1 MGNIKR
7 RHFLQGAGA
16 ALAALG
22 WDHIGI
28 QRQGLSYAKVLAQDT
43 PRKLAL
49 LVGINDYSAANITPL
64 RGCMTDVHLQR
75 ELLIHRFGF
84 HPQDIVSVTD
94 DTEIKPTRAGILEAV
109 ENHLI
114 KQAKP
119 GDVVVFHFSGHG
131 SQVVNPYNRSGN
143 VREKLNSTF
152 VPSDRTSQVNNQQ
165 PTVSDIMGATLFL
178 WMSAINTEQITT
190 VLDSCHSGGGKR
202 GNLTIRA
209 LQGGEYPSEE
219 EIAYHQQWISQ
230 LELSRDTFIQA
241 RERGVA
247 KGVVIASAGAHQ
259 LAADAPF
266 DGFFAGAFTYLLT
279 QYLWQHT
286 GDRAVKTVLANV
298 ARSTTRL
305 SSTQQIPEMEVKP
318 GSNHGDRPSY
328 FLEAQSLPAEAV
340 INSVEGDDRFQLW
353 LGGID
358 PHSFAAFDRTA
369 VFAVAEGS
377 GEVQIESRQG
387 LFARAKAIA
396 PSPNLQPGTLL
407 QEKIRAIPANLT
419 LKIGLD
425 ESLGEDRETA
435 KAAIAQLDRIEP
447 LALGQTQVHYIFGRM
462 TEALQAQLQQSG
474 VAEIPPVGS
483 VGLYGAGLDA
493 IPGSFGEAGEPVAEA
508 CDRLKAKFRALL
520 AARIVKLTL
529 NAESSRLNVS
539 AALKVVQGTQTEF
552 AATAFTPRS
561 LRNLSQSEKTAANPP
576 SGTIA
581 TVAGIPQLPIGT
593 QVQCEIANGENR
605 DLYVTLLVVTTTG
618 ELVVVFP
625 NSWTAGID
633 AAIVK
638 AGETRTIPD
647 RDRDAFQLT
656 VGGPGGSAEVLAI
669 ATLAPL
675 RDSLQQLQAIA
686 AARGTR
692 EGALVLE
699 EESVNAVDGLL
710 TDLDRAVRST
720 RNLEE
725 ESVNAVDGLLTD
737 LDLAVRST
745 RNLIASFDPRS
756 RVAGTEQLASLSI
769 TYAVV

>member
-1 MGNIKR
+1 MGSIKR

-22 WDHIGI
+22 WNQIGI
-28 QRQGLSYAKVLAQDT
+28 ERQGLRYAKVLAQDT

-49 LVGINDYSAANITPL
+49 LVGINDYSTANITPL
-64 RGCMTDVHLQR
+64 RGCITDVHLQR

-84 HPQDIVSVTD
+84 HPNDIVLVTD
-94 DTEIKPTRAGILEAV
+94 DTEIKPTRSGILEAV

-114 KQAKP
+114 QQTKP

-152 VPSDRTSQVNNQQ
+152 VPSDRTTQVNNQQ

-219 EIAYHQQWISQ
+219 EIAYHQHWISQ
-230 LELSRDTFIQA
+230 LELSRDAFIQA

-247 KGVVIASAGAHQ
+247 KGVVIASAAANQ

-266 DGFFAGAFTYLLT
+266 EGFFAGAFTYLLT

-286 GDRAVKTVLANV
+286 GDRAVKTVLGNV

-305 SSTQQIPEMEVKP
+305 SSTQQVPEMEVKP
-318 GSNHGDRPSY
+318 GSNHADRPSY
-328 FLEAQSLPAEAV
+328 FLRTQSLPAEAV
-340 INSVEGDDRFQLW
+340 IHSVEGDRFQLW

-358 PHSFAAFDRTA
+358 PQSFAAFDRSA

-377 GEVQIESRQG
+377 GEVQLESRQG

-396 PSPNLQPGTLL
+396 PDSNLQPGTLL

-425 ESLGEDRETA
+425 ESLGDDRETA
-435 KAAIAQLDRIEP
+435 QTAIAQLDRIEP
-447 LALGQTQVHYIFGRM
+447 LPLGQTQVHYIFGRM
-462 TEALQAQLQQSG
+462 TEALQGEFQQSG

-483 VGLYGAGLDA
+483 VGLYDAGLDA
-493 IPGSFGEAGEPVAEA
+493 IPGSFGEAGEPVTQA
-508 CDRLKAKFRALL
+508 CDRLSAKFRALL

-539 AALKVVQGTQTEF
+539 AALKVLQGTQTEF

-561 LRNLSQSEKTAANPP
+561 LRNFTQSEKEAAANPP
-576 SGTIA
+576 SRTIA

-593 QVQCEIANGENR
+593 QVQCEITNGERR
-605 DLYVTLLVVTTTG
+605 DLYVTLLVITTTG

-656 VGGPGGSAEVLAI
+656 IGGPGGSAEVLAI

-710 TDLDRAVRST
+710 TDLHLGI
-720 RNLEE
+720 RN
-725 ESVNAVDGLLTD
+725 
-737 LDLAVRST
+737 T

-756 RVAGTEQLASLSI
+756 RAAGTEQLAALSM